1 MSLTVRGVI
10 ALPDGHDDFDH
21 GAFDPKV
28 ASRVHRPHRAR
39 SRRRSSTTIPAG
51 TSRRSQGFPEAAGIV
66 AHDGNVLVTNRGAAS
81 LAWLDAETLQTR
93 AVFPTAPRPNGVA
106 ITSSAQFGIAACI
119 GDAAHGPELQTFEL
133 ATGRRATLA
142 LPGRPRWCVVSADD
156 TRVFLAIRE
165 PSMVLTARIAGP
177 DRACS
182 TGPCPSGGAHGL
194 DIDHAGNALY
204 VACDDG
210 ALVRLDIRTGK
221 ATAQWPLAGGPD
233 ATFFNPASGF
243 VHVAIADPGCV
254 ETIDPRSGDDR
265 ADRHREGRQ
274 DHGAGRAG
282 PALRALDGA
291 WRRAGTRRRMSC
303 HQQRVNCPSGW
314 KPIESCSS
322 GERQTPRQTVS
333 VQALRST
340 RRVEAIAHGRKFSPR
355 SPVRSS

>member
-21 GAFDPKV
+21 GAFDQKSRRV
-28 ASRVHRPHRAR
+28 FIAHTARDRVAVVDHDASRHRA
-39 SRRRSSTTIPAG
+39 TLA
-51 TSRRSQGFPEAAGIV
+51 GFPEAAGIV

-81 LAWLDAETLQTR
+81 LAWLDAGTLQTR

-133 ATGRRATLA
+133 ATGRRTTLA

-156 TRVFLAIRE
+156 TRIFVAIRE
-165 PSMVLTARIAGP
+165 PSMVLTARIP
-177 DRACS
+177 EL
-182 TGPCPSGGAHGL
+182 TEVQHWPLPCGGAHGL

-221 ATAQWPLAGGPD
+221 ATAQWPLPGGPD

-254 ETIDPRSGDDR
+254 ETIDPRGGATERIDTAKGAKTTALVAPDR
-265 ADRHREGRQ
+265 
-274 DHGAGRAG
+274 
-282 PALRALDGA
+282 LYVL
-291 WRRAGTRRRMSC
+291 
-303 HQQRVNCPSGW
+303 
-314 KPIESCSS
+314 
-322 GERQTPRQTVS
+322 
-333 VQALRST
+333 ST
-340 RRVEAIAHGRKFSPR
+340 AHGG
-355 SPVRSS
+355 VLELVGA